1 MAMQVPGIL
10 LWSEPSVKEFLRLVG
25 LAEEAGYSELWYT
38 DIRFE
43 TDAYEF
49 LALAAQQTK
58 RMLLGPGVSDPY
70 TRHPVMLAA
79 AMATL
84 DQVSE
89 GRAQVGIG
97 SGSQLD
103 RLGMVQDR
111 PVRALREAIEILR
124 ALLGGEP
131 VEYEGEIFK
140 AKRGKLNFPPVRPSI
155 PIFVASHSRQ
165 VLKLCGRIADGV
177 LLANL
182 GRRDA
187 VENALEHLH
196 EGERE
201 AGRPEGSVSVHLRLE
216 ACISDDEK
224 SALDAMRGRLA
235 ARLTNSYPKWEYL
248 EELGIEATQQLK
260 DAAAARN
267 AGAVAAQLSDEN
279 VRSSTLAGSVQQV
292 TAHLASVLTPGI
304 SKVTIRPLTYAEQ
317 PLDLT
322 ITKFIDEVWPG
333 VERSLA
339 TEATGKQLR

>member
-1 MAMQVPGIL
+1 MPMQVPGIL
-10 LWSEPSVKEFLRLVG
+10 LWSEPSVKEFLRLVA
-25 LAEEAGYSELWYT
+25 LSEEAGYSELWYT

-49 LALAAQQTK
+49 LALAAQQT
-58 RMLLGPGVSDPY
+58 RRLLLGPGVSDPY
-70 TRHPVMLAA
+70 TRHPVMLAS

-84 DQVSE
+84 DQLSD

-124 ALLGGEP
+124 VLLAGEP
-131 VEYEGEIFK
+131 VDYEGEIFK
-140 AKRGKLNFPPVRPSI
+140 AKRGKLNFAPVRPTI

-182 GRRDA
+182 GTRDA
-187 VENALEHLH
+187 VENALANLH

-201 AGRPEGSVSVHLRLE
+201 AGRPEGSVAVHLRLE
-216 ACISDDEK
+216 ACISDDER

-235 ARLTNSYPKWEYL
+235 TRLTNTYPKWEYL
-248 EELGIEATQQLK
+248 DELGIEPAQTLK
-260 DAAAARN
+260 DAAAARDV
-267 AGAVAAQLSDEN
+267 AGVTAQLSDEN
-279 VRSSTLAGSVQQV
+279 VRSSTLAGSVEQV
-292 TAHLASVLTPGI
+292 AAHLAGVLTPDI
-304 SKVTIRPLTYAEQ
+304 SKVTIRPLTFSGQ
-317 PLDLT
+317 PLEQT
-322 ITKFIDEVWPG
+322 ITKFIDEVWPA
-333 VERSLA
+333 VEKSLA
-339 TEATGKQLR
+339 AQAARH